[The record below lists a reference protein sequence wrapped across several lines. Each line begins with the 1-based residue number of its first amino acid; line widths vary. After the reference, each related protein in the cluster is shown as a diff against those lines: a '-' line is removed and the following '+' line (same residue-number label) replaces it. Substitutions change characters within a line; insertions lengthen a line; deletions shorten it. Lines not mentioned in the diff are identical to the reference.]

1 MARDGNGGAR
11 AIAHLT
17 AEEQAIVMH
26 NEPLVAAEL
35 RRIGVSDEDQ
45 LWIHAGSDKRP
56 TAALYQEWIDEL
68 RALPTDLGVEAY
80 CAWLGFDYESMK
92 RELFRHMHDG
102 E

>member
-1 MARDGNGGAR
+1 MARDGDGGAGQ
-11 AIAHLT
+11 LPYWT

-26 NEPLVAAEL
+26 NEPIVAAEL

-80 CAWLGFDYESMK
+80 CAWLGFNYESMK
-92 RELFRHMHDG
+92 RELFLNMHDG